1 MVSFPWGVICA
12 AGALV
17 IALLVLKIYFLYR
30 DLDQIGAQLG
40 GRLGEETNNRI
51 YAPGNDRHIRAFAAR
66 LNRELGVLYES
77 RSRYRNGDRELK
89 EAVTNIS
96 HDLRTPLTAI
106 YGYLEL
112 ADAALEIGRGDPG
125 EPDVERAAHY
135 LAQIRNRAD
144 AMHSLTEELFRYSI
158 ILSAPGENAGS
169 RKAPA
174 DCRTDS
180 GLAGERVV
188 LNRFLADFLLSYYDI
203 FTQNGIE
210 PRIGIADA
218 EVVRFLDTGAL
229 RRVFSNILDN
239 AVKYGKPA
247 RSACGGDMCSGQV
260 CLSVE
265 LSADGTV
272 VFCNSAQDLDW
283 VSCERL
289 FDRFYTVETGRDST
303 GLGLSIARLLTER
316 MGGSISA
323 SYADGMLSIT
333 VRL

>member
-66 LNRELGVLYES
+66 LNREL
-77 RSRYRNGDRELK
+77 K

-125 EPDVERAAHY
+125 EPDVERAVHY

-158 ILSAPGENAGS
+158 ILSAPGENAGK
-169 RKAPA
+169 RRLTAGQTPA
-174 DCRTDS
+174 
-180 GLAGERVV
+180 
-188 LNRFLADFLLSYYDI
+188 
-203 FTQNGIE
+203 
-210 PRIGIADA
+210 
-218 EVVRFLDTGAL
+218 
-229 RRVFSNILDN
+229 
-239 AVKYGKPA
+239 
-247 RSACGGDMCSGQV
+247 
-260 CLSVE
+260 
-265 LSADGTV
+265 
-272 VFCNSAQDLDW
+272 W
-283 VSCERL
+283 
-289 FDRFYTVETGRDST
+289 
-303 GLGLSIARLLTER
+303 LG
-316 MGGSISA
+316 SA
-323 SYADGMLSIT
+323 SC
-333 VRL
+333 

>member
-1 MVSFPWGVICA
+1 MVSFPWGLICA

-17 IALLVLKIYFLYR
+17 IALLVLKICFLYR

-40 GRLGEETNNRI
+40 DRLGEKTNNRI
-51 YAPGNDRHIRAFAAR
+51 YAPGNDRHIRAFAAH

-77 RSRYRNGDRELK
+77 RRRYRNGDRELK

-96 HDLRTPLTAI
+96 HDLRTPLTAL

-112 ADAALEIGRGDPG
+112 ADAALESGRGDPG
-125 EPDVERAAHY
+125 EPDVERAVHY

-144 AMHSLTEELFRYSI
+144 AMRSLTEELFRYSI
-158 ILSAPGENAGS
+158 ILSAHGENAGS
-169 RKAPA
+169 RQ
-174 DCRTDS
+174 DS

-210 PRIGIADA
+210 PRIRIADA

-265 LSADGTV
+265 LFADGTV

-303 GLGLSIARLLTER
+303 GLGLSIAKLLTER

>member
-188 LNRFLADFLLSYYDI
+188 LNRFLADCLLSYYDI

-210 PRIGIADA
+210 PRIRIADA

-247 RSACGGDMCSGQV
+247 RNACGGDTRSGQA

-272 VFCNSAQDLDW
+272 VFCNSAQELDW

-303 GLGLSIARLLTER
+303 GLGLSIAKLLTER